1 MSRIAVLADV
11 HGNLPALE
19 AVLADVE
26 AERFDVVVSGGDQVS
41 GPMPVEC
48 LDRLA
53 ALKTPVCWVMG
64 NADRLA
70 ADPSPEAQV
79 ADRFA
84 HERLGEDHRAL
95 IATFEPAVRL
105 DDVLVCHGTPASD
118 QEVVTVLTPP
128 DRLTRILDGVDA
140 RLVIGG
146 HVHHQFTQSLGYV
159 TWVNAGS
166 VGMPYEGRPGAF
178 WLEVDAGRP
187 ILRRSDYDV
196 GAAVAAIT
204 ATGFPEASELAK
216 IIAGRYSV
224 QEAAMELEPPA

>member
-1 MSRIAVLADV
+1 MSRIAVVADV

-19 AVLADVE
+19 AVLADVQ
-26 AERFDVVVSGGDQVS
+26 AEGFDVVVSGGDVVS
-41 GPMPVEC
+41 GPMPAEC

-53 ALKTPVCWVMG
+53 ALETPVRWVMG

-70 ADPSPEAQV
+70 ADPPPHAHV

-84 HERLGEDHRAL
+84 HEHLGEHHRAL
-95 IATFEPAVRL
+95 IATFAAVVRVG
-105 DDVLVCHGTPASD
+105 DVLVCHGTPASD
-118 QEVVTVLTPP
+118 EEVVTVLTPP

-178 WLEVDAGRP
+178 WLEIDDGRP
-187 ILRRSDYDV
+187 VPRRSDYDV
-196 GAAVAAIT
+196 AAAAAAIA
-204 ATGFPEASELAK
+204 ATGFPDAVELAE
-216 IIAGRYSV
+216 IIGGRYGV
-224 QEAAMELEPPA
+224 QEAARELEPRA